1 MSEACPVITH
11 GGRPGILQAHS
22 WLGRWKEQEEEA
34 PSKQAFCSPGRGS
47 PGAMA
52 TCPLPALLL
61 SRVWLIVSTS

>member
-1 MSEACPVITH
+1 MSESCPVIIH

-34 PSKQAFCSPGRGS
+34 PSKQPFCSPGRGS